1 MYTKYVCICVC
12 IYITNKGCIVYSII
26 SLITKSLHL
35 VWLPCFVDVI
45 VELAGGVEDLVINT
59 GAARLF
65 APGWETP
72 LVPVSQ
78 PGAPIR
84 D

>member
-1 MYTKYVCICVC
+1 LRASRTVGLSLRNVNASVRLGDNVTKLV
-12 IYITNKGCIVYSII
+12 NKRADSASV
-26 SLITKSLHL
+26 
-35 VWLPCFVDVI
+35 
-45 VELAGGVEDLVINT
+45 ANM

-65 APGWETP
+65 APGWETS